1 VAEAKA
7 LVAKYNTPQP
17 STWEGP
23 TSAPK
28 PKPGMTVAVVSSA
41 QVVEGSKRLSA
52 GALAGAKAL
61 GWKVIFCDGKGEPA
75 VQQQCTQ
82 SALQQGAKGIIWSA
96 VDPTA
101 AGAALAEARK
111 AHVPVV
117 TTYDYGGSSAALP
130 AGVIADVSTD
140 QCLAGKLNAAYMIA
154 NAPDGKPKVAMVT
167 GNEYPI
173 VKVRAECSKKALEE
187 AGATIVSSQEIRAA
201 EVATKA
207 SSMASALLQQ
217 HPSGQLEYI
226 WAPYDAAGLFLA
238 NGIESGGRSDVKV
251 VGFDANA
258 PNLQLIAKGGGEA
271 ATVGS
276 VLEWAGW
283 GAVDELVRSFAGAP
297 LVKSYGI
304 SQQLYTKAN
313 AAHPA
318 TPLNYEAKFREIWG
332 VG

>member
-1 VAEAKA
+1 MAEAKA

-28 PKPGMTVAVVSSA
+28 PKPGMTIAVVSSA

-111 AHVPVV
+111 ANVPVV
-117 TTYDYGGSSAALP
+117 TTYDYGGSSAPLP

-154 NAPDGKPKVAMVT
+154 NSPDGKPKVAMVT

-173 VKVRAECSKKALEE
+173 VKVRAECSKKAFEE
-187 AGATIVSSQEIRAA
+187 AGADIVSSQEIRAA
-201 EVATKA
+201 EVATTA
-207 SSMASALLQQ
+207 TSMASALLQQ
-217 HPSGQLEYI
+217 HPAGQLDYI

-238 NGIESGGRSDVKV
+238 NGIESSGRSDVKV

-258 PNLQLIAKGGGEA
+258 PNIQLIAKGGGEA
-271 ATVGS
+271 ATVAS

-283 GAVDELVRSFAGAP
+283 GAVDELVRSFDGAP

-313 AAHPA
+313 ASHPA

-332 VG
+332 LG